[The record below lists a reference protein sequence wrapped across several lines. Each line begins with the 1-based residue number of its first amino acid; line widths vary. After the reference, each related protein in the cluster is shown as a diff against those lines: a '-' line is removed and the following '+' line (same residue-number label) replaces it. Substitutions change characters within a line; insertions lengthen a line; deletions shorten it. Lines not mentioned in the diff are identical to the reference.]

1 MNINVINESSKGLPQ
16 ELLTAISS
24 FKDFDRIN
32 DIAEAWNLKVVNI
45 KFNYTVD
52 EKLESQEITIGDSFQ
67 RKTKNNF
74 YI

>member
-45 KFNYTVD
+45 KFNYTID
-52 EKLESQEITIGDSFQ
+52 EKLESQEITIGDSF
-67 RKTKNNF
+67 
-74 YI
+74 

>member
-32 DIAEAWNLKVVNI
+32 DIAEAWNLKIVNI

-52 EKLESQEITIGDSFQ
+52 EKLESQEITIGDSF
-67 RKTKNNF
+67 
-74 YI
+74 

>member
-24 FKDFDRIN
+24 FEDFDRIN
-32 DIAEAWNLKVVNI
+32 DIAEAWNLKVVSI

-52 EKLESQEITIGDSFQ
+52 EKLESQEITIGDSF
-67 RKTKNNF
+67 
-74 YI
+74 

>member
-24 FKDFDRIN
+24 FKDFDIIN

-52 EKLESQEITIGDSFQ
+52 EKLESQEITIGDSF
-67 RKTKNNF
+67 
-74 YI
+74 

>member
-32 DIAEAWNLKVVNI
+32 DIAEAWNLKVVHI

-52 EKLESQEITIGDSFQ
+52 EKLESQEITIGDSF
-67 RKTKNNF
+67 
-74 YI
+74 

>member
-24 FKDFDRIN
+24 FKDFDVIN

-52 EKLESQEITIGDSFQ
+52 EKLESQEITIGDSF
-67 RKTKNNF
+67 
-74 YI
+74 

>member
-1 MNINVINESSKGLPQ
+1 MNVNVINKSSKGMPQ

-52 EKLESQEITIGDSFQ
+52 EKLESQEITIGDSF
-67 RKTKNNF
+67 
-74 YI
+74 

>member
-52 EKLESQEITIGDSFQ
+52 EKLES
-67 RKTKNNF
+67 
-74 YI
+74 

>member
-24 FKDFDRIN
+24 FKDFDTIN
-32 DIAEAWNLKVVNI
+32 DIAEAWNLKVVRI

-52 EKLESQEITIGDSFQ
+52 EKPESQEITIGDSF
-67 RKTKNNF
+67 
-74 YI
+74 